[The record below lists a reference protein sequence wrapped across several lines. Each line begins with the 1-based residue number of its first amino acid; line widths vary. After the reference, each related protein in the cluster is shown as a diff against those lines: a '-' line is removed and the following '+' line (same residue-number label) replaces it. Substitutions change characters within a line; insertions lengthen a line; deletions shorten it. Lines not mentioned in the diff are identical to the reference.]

1 MLTVTKLEPQKKNPQ
16 RLNVYLNGEFAF
28 GISRAAAPWLD
39 EGNQLSQS
47 EIDELQFRDGVESA
61 YQRALNFLSYR
72 SRSEQEIRQ
81 NLQKAQISEEVMEAV
96 LDRLRHSRL
105 VDDRQFA
112 KEWVENR
119 SRFKP
124 RGKKALSSEL
134 IQKGISSQLIVEV
147 LENVD
152 EPELALRLAR
162 KKLPRLHNLER
173 TSFQEKLY
181 GYLSRRGFSDEVS
194 RETISRLWEERELE

>member
-39 EGNQLSQS
+39 EGNQLSQH
-47 EIDELQFRDGVESA
+47 EIDELQFRDAVENA
-61 YQRALNFLSYR
+61 YQRTLNFLSYR

-81 NLQKAQISEEVMEAV
+81 NLQKAQISEEVVDTV
-96 LDRLRHSRL
+96 LDKLRQSGL

-112 KEWVENR
+112 RDWVENR

-134 IQKGISSQLIVEV
+134 IQKGISSQFIAEV
-147 LENVD
+147 LEDLD
-152 EPELALRLAR
+152 ESELALRLAR
-162 KKLPRLHNLER
+162 KKLPKLLKLER

-181 GYLSRRGFSDEVS
+181 GYLSRRGFSYEVS
-194 RETISRLWEERELE
+194 REIISRLWEERELE